1 MEPYGLASC
10 GQAVCF
16 VVLTK
21 RSEPAIRVLE
31 CRMSMLLSFGYKKK
45 SRHGQSVPFVLF
57 RISPDYHV
65 CVRSCDGGV
74 FKDGFYRVILVC
86 TFQHGQQ
93 VVEKFSF
100 HEFLAEVVLSPCEH
114 ASVKP
119 VHVFFEHD
127 AGIAGKGL
135 VSDVSS
141 RFKVMLFGHTGSMSS
156 LFLRCSMSSP
166 FRKANRW

>member
-65 CVRSCDGGV
+65 CVRSCDGVV

-86 TFQHGQQ
+86 TF
-93 VVEKFSF
+93 
-100 HEFLAEVVLSPCEH
+100 
-114 ASVKP
+114 
-119 VHVFFEHD
+119 
-127 AGIAGKGL
+127 
-135 VSDVSS
+135 
-141 RFKVMLFGHTGSMSS
+141 
-156 LFLRCSMSSP
+156 
-166 FRKANRW
+166 